1 MRLRAGPWRRCVT
14 ATASASRSRI
24 GASTSSSRRR
34 NWRGARRHRLRCR
47 SAAMHGSTAAR
58 SCRPTAAAI
67 SISCASTRSA
77 MAAPEPMPA
86 HDLPERLRELF
97 LADYERAAAGLLA
110 DWEAVPKS
118 ALALVLLLDQIPRNI
133 FRATPRCYASD
144 AMARAVAERAM
155 ARGFDRQMAPAWRL
169 FLYMP
174 LHHSENLADQQ
185 RATALVASLPDRGDP
200 ERGENRRYGLP
211 YVDVIERFGRF
222 PHRNAI
228 LGRESTPEELA
239 FLA

>member
-1 MRLRAGPWRRCVT
+1 
-14 ATASASRSRI
+14 
-24 GASTSSSRRR
+24 
-34 NWRGARRHRLRCR
+34 
-47 SAAMHGSTAAR
+47 
-58 SCRPTAAAI
+58 
-67 SISCASTRSA
+67 
-77 MAAPEPMPA
+77 MAAPDPMPA
-86 HDLPERLRELF
+86 DDLPERARALLDLWFGAPGDPLREERREIWFKSTPQHDAMLREMF

-110 DWEAVPKS
+110 DWEEMPES
-118 ALALVLLLDQIPRNI
+118 ALALVLLLDQIPRNV
-133 FRATPRCYASD
+133 FRGTPRVYATD
-144 AMARAVAERAM
+144 AMAGDIAERAM
-155 ARGFDRQMAPAWRL
+155 TRGFDMQVPPAWRL
-169 FLYMP
+169 FFYMP

-239 FLA
+239 FLAGRKPER